1 MYNLADY
8 LKPWNFDFTVNT
20 EAQPYLPLTFIN
32 DYTYELGIDTDPS
45 EDTDFTIKF
54 DPVIINQTVSL
65 SLGAPPDHALGT
77 GATTYAPSPGYNC
90 VGDSTSI
97 NTPNCA
103 TYPCSDVAG
112 GCTTYLVLIGEK
124 TVLQQSWLAWWYC
137 SLSSDPSSCGDTPE
151 TYFLQDGGIYDIY
164 WAVLD
169 KDNGKTIGKVQ
180 NRVYVINTTAIA

>member
-1 MYNLADY
+1 LYNLADY

-20 EAQPYLPLTFIN
+20 EAQPYLPLT
-32 DYTYELGIDTDPS
+32 
-45 EDTDFTIKF
+45 
-54 DPVIINQTVSL
+54 
-65 SLGAPPDHALGT
+65 PPLP
-77 GATTYAPSPGYNC
+77 ATTAW
-90 VGDSTSI
+90 DSVQLLMH
-97 NTPNCA
+97 TPNCA

-112 GCTTYLVLIGEK
+112 CCTTYLDLIGEK